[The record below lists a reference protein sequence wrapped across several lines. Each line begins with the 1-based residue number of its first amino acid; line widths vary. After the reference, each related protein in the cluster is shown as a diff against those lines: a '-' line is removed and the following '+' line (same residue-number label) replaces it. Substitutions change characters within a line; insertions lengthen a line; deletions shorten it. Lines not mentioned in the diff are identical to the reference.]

1 MAICQWAPPAADEN
15 TRPWLLAKTPP
26 PTPPVRSEQGRDSFP
41 RVATQPE
48 KGRTTSSSAQA
59 GRRGP
64 ARGPTHLHPTRDTT
78 VNPTTTRSYVEVV
91 RGVAQRSGRP
101 ATVRGPP
108 HVTRYILLPRAPT
121 HPPQPPS
128 AQQRHEGEGRGFVL
142 RSPKGGLS
150 AGTWRR
156 KVVMCPRRGNDPA
169 SGHPRAHQPPLG
181 RGTSP
186 PAWDGR
192 LDAPGQRRRH
202 LPSSAWTRRREVKQG
217 KSGGSVG
224 TTDQGKG
231 KGRSVVRPMGTV
243 AYRGKGQG
251 KGKGRGE
258 GRLGQGGRGR
268 SKGGEK
274 LMGTTAY
281 GGKGSKGRAANGD
294 RPVGAASCRRD
305 HHTMASCQNP
315 RHAPLASCIPH
326 ISQLSPAP
334 GHQHQR

>member
-1 MAICQWAPPAADEN
+1 
-15 TRPWLLAKTPP
+15 
-26 PTPPVRSEQGRDSFP
+26 
-41 RVATQPE
+41 
-48 KGRTTSSSAQA
+48 
-59 GRRGP
+59 
-64 ARGPTHLHPTRDTT
+64 
-78 VNPTTTRSYVEVV
+78 
-91 RGVAQRSGRP
+91 
-101 ATVRGPP
+101 
-108 HVTRYILLPRAPT
+108 
-121 HPPQPPS
+121 
-128 AQQRHEGEGRGFVL
+128 
-142 RSPKGGLS
+142 
-150 AGTWRR
+150 
-156 KVVMCPRRGNDPA
+156 MCPRRGNDPA

-315 RHAPLASCIPH
+315 PPPTTAVSPSVPALRSEQGRDSFPRVATQPEKGRTTSSSARTKPGEGGQQGALRTSTQHGTPPSTQQQLAPMLRWSGE
-326 ISQLSPAP
+326 SRNEV
-334 GHQHQR
+334 GGQRR